1 MPGTPLCTHKGAH
14 TSAIL
19 AIIMTSEQTP
29 QPLTRRQRREL
40 ERAHEAVANLSRDTQ
55 TSMEAVAAAEEEA
68 RQAAAGEHREAK
80 TSGQTGESGVST
92 ESAGS
97 GQAPREEA
105 SAAERAASAGVMED
119 ALAAAEMGGTEPGAG
134 GAHLDEPAP
143 VTGAQRAI
151 GATLGRQR
159 PRGYAGIALGIVA
172 ALAVILVPLGITW
185 ARGNTTP
192 EEITAPSAIP
202 ATTIPADAPLDT
214 ALEVAGRVGSVP
226 VLLLNGHLAVP
237 EQVLRDVVIQ
247 GEGRAVSEGDGV
259 LLSVSTF
266 SGDTGENITGTATG
280 RRLYRGTDTAGELGE
295 VLATAITNTTEGSRI
310 VLRAP
315 VEKDGTRSTEVT
327 VVDVMPTRAEGV
339 STTNLPADTPS
350 VTQSEDGTIAVDTS
364 GITAPTRGTTG
375 VLIQGSG
382 RQISATDT
390 VIARYAIV
398 EWGSNSVTASSY
410 GWTTPPGVLDMNDT
424 LQGLAQRLVDVSEG
438 SRVIVT
444 LPADQ
449 ARGDGAIAVVVDVL
463 AIVDPA
469 SLDPMNGGSP
479 AASSSSTAVQV
490 TPSASPSA
498 SASNSSG
505 SN

>member
-1 MPGTPLCTHKGAH
+1 MAEEEQALAMRASTVGAPSDRETFTSGDVKAAKAGAAGTRTEDK
-14 TSAIL
+14 SA
-19 AIIMTSEQTP
+19 AG
-29 QPLTRRQRREL
+29 
-40 ERAHEAVANLSRDTQ
+40 
-55 TSMEAVAAAEEEA
+55 AAAEGTA
-68 RQAAAGEHREAK
+68 ADGPVATAAGSH
-80 TSGQTGESGVST
+80 
-92 ESAGS
+92 
-97 GQAPREEA
+97 P
-105 SAAERAASAGVMED
+105 
-119 ALAAAEMGGTEPGAG
+119 
-134 GAHLDEPAP
+134 DEPTP

-151 GATLGRQR
+151 GVTLGRQR

-172 ALAVILVPLGITW
+172 ALAVVLVPLVITW

-192 EEITAPSAIP
+192 EELTGPSAIP
-202 ATTIPADAPLDT
+202 ATTIPADAPLEQ

-226 VLLLNGHLAVP
+226 IVLLNGHLAVP

-247 GEGRAVSEGDGV
+247 GSGRAVSKGDGV
-259 LLSVSTF
+259 VLSVSTF
-266 SGDTGENITGTATG
+266 SGETGENITGTATG

-295 VLATAITNTTEGSRI
+295 ILSDAITNTTEGSRI

-315 VEKDGTRSTEVT
+315 VEKEGVRSTEVT
-327 VVDVMPTRAEGV
+327 VVDVMPTMAEGQAA
-339 STTNLPADTPS
+339 TNLPSDTPS
-350 VTQSEDGTIAVDTS
+350 VTQSEDGTVAVDTR
-364 GITAPTRGTTG
+364 GIAAPTRGSTG

-390 VIARYAIV
+390 VIARYTIV
-398 EWGSNSVTASSY
+398 EWESNTVTASSY

-438 SRVIVT
+438 SRVVIT

-479 AASSSSTAVQV
+479 TASSSSTAVQV
-490 TPSASPSA
+490 TLSSSPVPSASGG
-498 SASNSSG
+498 SS
-505 SN
+505 